1 MSSDNNNL
9 NDEELIKLLYNG
21 NRRAFDALYYRYFA
35 KLYSVAYKRV
45 KSKEDAE
52 EIIQELFTNLWIKRE
67 LININQNFSSYI
79 FTAVKYMIFK
89 YYRKEG
95 VQKVYAENL
104 SIVYSE
110 LENTTEEII
119 FFNDL
124 NLQFENAV
132 NNLPD
137 KSKTVFSLSRKEH
150 KTNKEIAYQLGI
162 TEKAVEYHI
171 TKALSL
177 LRINLKDFAALLFI
191 LAFQMIK

>member
-1 MSSDNNNL
+1 MKPDHNNL
-9 NDEELIKLLYNG
+9 DDDELIKLLYNG
-21 NRRAFDALYYRYFA
+21 NRGAFDVLYYRYFA

-45 KSKEDAE
+45 RSKEDAE
-52 EIIQELFTNLWIKRE
+52 EIIQELFTNLWVKRE
-67 LININQNFSSYI
+67 LVNINQNFSSYI
-79 FTAVKYMIFK
+79 FTSVKYMIFK

-104 SIVYSE
+104 SIAYSE
-110 LENTTEEII
+110 LENTTEDII

-124 NLQFENAV
+124 NVQFENAV
-132 NNLPD
+132 NHLPD
-137 KSKTVFSLSRKEH
+137 KSKMVFSLSRKEH

-191 LAFQMIK
+191 LAIQKLM